1 MHLTRKHEKHMVVT
15 WPTCSKTKQ
24 KKKEKHLI
32 NEKTKQEMNESK

>member
-1 MHLTRKHEKHMVVT
+1 MTNIWWSHGQPVQKLSR
-15 WPTCSKTKQ
+15 